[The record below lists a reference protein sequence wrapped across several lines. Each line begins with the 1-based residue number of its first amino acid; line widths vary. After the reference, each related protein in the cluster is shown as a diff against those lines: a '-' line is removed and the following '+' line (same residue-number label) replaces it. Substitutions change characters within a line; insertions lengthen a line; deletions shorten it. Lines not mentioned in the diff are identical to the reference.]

1 MTREAGKLGTRAVVV
16 GAGIAGIL
24 AARVLSDHFNEVII
38 LERDDGYDAAGF
50 RKGTPQAR
58 LIHGL
63 LRAGLDRMDE
73 AFPGLERTLIDRGA
87 VPCRPPRDLLLYDAL
102 GEWPCHD
109 VGPEV
114 PLLSRQLLE
123 RTLRERLAGIGN
135 VRIRGGIRV
144 RKLIADAERI
154 AGVAGDDEAGNS
166 HRELGDLI
174 VDASGRSARTLEWLH
189 ELGFPAPDT
198 TRVEV
203 DIAYAGCTYRPRR
216 APRVLG
222 ALVSEPP
229 PRGRYC
235 ALLHTQEGGRVI
247 VAIGRRGR
255 ETPYPS
261 DHATMLSYAEQLPH
275 PIVFDILRN
284 AEPVSPIA
292 RFGFPASVHHHYE
305 RLERLPQ
312 SFVCVGDAIC
322 SFNPIWGQGMSVA
335 ALQVAALARL
345 LAQCSD
351 SGRGL
356 LGLERLFYAQTA
368 RIIATP
374 WAFSVEPDFAYET
387 TRGAQSAPANK
398 ERAQL
403 AFGVLAQQDAQVR
416 SVLTDVY
423 HLVKPREALLDR
435 ALIRR
440 AMALMRSNSPD
451 AHRRPVA

>member
-1 MTREAGKLGTRAVVV
+1 MTRKASKLGMRAVVV

-24 AARVLSDHFNEVII
+24 VARVLADHFYEVVV

-50 RKGTPQAR
+50 RRGAPQAK

-73 AFPGLERTLIDRGA
+73 AFPGLEQKLIERGA
-87 VPCRPPRDLLLYDAL
+87 VPCRPPRDVLLYDSL

-114 PLLSRQLLE
+114 PLLSRPLLE
-123 RTLRERLAGIGN
+123 RTLRERLAEVGN
-135 VRIRGGIRV
+135 VRIRGGIHV
-144 RKLIADAERI
+144 RELIADGDRI
-154 AGVAGDDEAGNS
+154 VGVAGNDEAGNS

-174 VDASGRSARTLEWLH
+174 VDASGRSARTLEWLRQ
-189 ELGFPAPDT
+189 LGFPVPET

-203 DIAYAGCTYRPRR
+203 DLAYAGCTIRPRR
-216 APRVLG
+216 APKVLG

-261 DHATMLSYAEQLPH
+261 DYAMMLAYAERLPH
-275 PIVFDILRN
+275 SIVFDILRD
-284 AEPVSPIA
+284 ADPVSPIA

-305 RLERLPQ
+305 RLERLPL

-335 ALQVAALARL
+335 ALEVAALARM
-345 LAQCSD
+345 LAHCSD
-351 SGRGL
+351 GGRGL
-356 LGLERLFYAQTA
+356 QGLERLFYAETA

-387 TRGAQSAPANK
+387 TRGAHSAQAGT

-403 AFGVLAQQDAQVR
+403 AFGKLAQQDSQVR
-416 SVLTDVY
+416 SLLTDVY

-435 ALIRR
+435 ALVRR
-440 AMALMRSNSPD
+440 AMALM
-451 AHRRPVA
+451 